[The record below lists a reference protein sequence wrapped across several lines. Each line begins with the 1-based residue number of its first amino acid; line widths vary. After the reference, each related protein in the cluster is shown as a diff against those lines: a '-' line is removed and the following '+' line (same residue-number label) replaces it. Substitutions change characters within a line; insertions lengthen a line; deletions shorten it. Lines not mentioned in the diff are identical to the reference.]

1 VGRRPQVVVVV
12 RGAVVLVV
20 VDEGDAGRVD
30 GAALDGGAVVVDVVP
45 DVGAPVVDVV
55 VCGPVVVVV
64 VSGRAGARGVV
75 VAVTGGATGT

>member
-1 VGRRPQVVVVV
+1 VVV

-30 GAALDGGAVVVDVVP
+30 GAVALDGGAVVVDAVP
-45 DVGAPVVDVV
+45 DAGAPVVDVV

-64 VSGRAGARGVV
+64 GSG
-75 VAVTGGATGT
+75 